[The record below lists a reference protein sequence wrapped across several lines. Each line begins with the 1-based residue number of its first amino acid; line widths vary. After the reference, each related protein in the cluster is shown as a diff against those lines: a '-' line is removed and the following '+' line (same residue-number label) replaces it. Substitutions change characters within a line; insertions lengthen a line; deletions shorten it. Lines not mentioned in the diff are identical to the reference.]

1 MSFLGDLFIGGE
13 KERGEEL
20 DRQIRELNAQKEAKG
35 VITAGQRAA
44 YDAALESESSVIW
57 DKQVN
62 DDFSAG
68 VDEGYQNVTGGIRTA
83 INAPARFLWDS
94 IPWWVWGGLLVFGL
108 WQVGWVR
115 RKVGAWLA

>member
-1 MSFLGDLFIGGE
+1 MSWLGDLFLGGE
-13 KERGEEL
+13 KARGEEL
-20 DRQIRELNAQKEAKG
+20 DQKIRDLNAQKEAKG

-57 DKQVN
+57 DRQVN

-68 VDEGYQNVTGGIRTA
+68 IDEGYQNVTGGIKSA

-94 IPWWVWGGLLVFGL
+94 IPWWVWLALVGVAA
-108 WQVGWVR
+108 WQIGWVR
-115 RKVGAWLA
+115 RRLSALLA

>member
-1 MSFLGDLFIGGE
+1 MSWLGDLFIGGE

-44 YDAALESESSVIW
+44 YDAALESESSAIW

-68 VDEGYQNVTGGIRTA
+68 IDEGYQNVTGGIKSA
-83 INAPARFLWDS
+83 INAPARFIWDA
-94 IPWWVWGGLLVFGL
+94 IPLWVWGAALVFGL
-108 WQVGWVR
+108 WQIGRVR
-115 RKVGAWLA
+115 RWVSALLT